1 MSEFVIPV
9 DMDVA
14 ESQQSLDMGVSEQ
27 IIPAPYNWMGRNAEL
42 VKTFPEFS
50 VLLKN
55 TDFNTWTPSTTAT
68 KILSSETFGTFDADM
83 ANFDYIIQW
92 IFDTDLKYSSATNS
106 AMPVRQYSHTYQETY
121 RRPKARQVDFETQV
135 NNQNAYNISFVNCP
149 IIKYYNQ
156 SGTLAYNYTQVYGF
170 YMSAVAPSFSD
181 SYDDNVTVTLNRPDL
196 YARCSTTYFSTNSAG
211 GLNKNTSKL
220 YVKCN
225 VYRVSKPNAQQQI
238 SDLVIDD
245 FLGV

>member
-1 MSEFVIPV
+1 MSEFVIPI

-14 ESQQSLDMGVSEQ
+14 ESQQSIDMGVSEQ
-27 IIPAPYNWMGRNAEL
+27 IIPAPYNWMGRNVEL

-50 VLLKN
+50 VLLKD

-68 KILSSETFGTFDADM
+68 KILSTESFGTFNADM

-106 AMPVRQYSHTYQETY
+106 AMPVRQYAHTYQELY
-121 RRPKARQVDFETQV
+121 RRPRPYNLETHV
-135 NNQNAYNISFVNCP
+135 NDQNAYNNNFNNCP
-149 IIKYYNQ
+149 IIKYYNT
-156 SGTLAYNYTQVYGF
+156 SGTLTCAYTQAYGF
-170 YMSAVAPSFSD
+170 YMSQASPSFSD
-181 SYDDNVTVTLNRPDL
+181 LYDDNVTVTLNRPDL
-196 YARCSTTYFSTNSAG
+196 YARCNTTYFSTNSAG